1 MKDRMTSA
9 EFCAM
14 QGLAPPGSD
23 KLKTEISRIKRHE
36 NSSQRT
42 LQNPKPEPSQ
52 VEALATSDEGKGSGT
67 TRPIVRVTSFR
78 CRLLDRSNLWGGW
91 KGLED
96 CLVASGLIAGDSEKD
111 ADIQVTQIRVSHR
124 FEERTEIIIEYP

>member
-1 MKDRMTSA
+1 
-9 EFCAM
+9 M
-14 QGLAPPGSD
+14 QERLTTTEYRARLGLPPPGSD
-23 KLKTEISRIKRHE
+23 KLKTEICRIPRHE
-36 NSSQRT
+36 NRSQRT

-52 VEALATSDEGKGSGT
+52 VEALAISDEGKGSGT

-96 CLVASGLIAGDSEKD
+96 CLVESGIIAGDSEED
-111 ADIQVTQIRVSHR
+111 ADIQVTQVRVGHR
-124 FEERTEIIIEYP
+124 FEERTEIVILT